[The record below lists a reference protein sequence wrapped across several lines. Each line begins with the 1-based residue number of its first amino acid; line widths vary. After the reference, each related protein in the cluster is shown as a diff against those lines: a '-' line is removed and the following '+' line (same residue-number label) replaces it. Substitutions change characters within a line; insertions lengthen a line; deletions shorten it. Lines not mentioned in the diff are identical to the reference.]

1 MTLRSRILP
10 RTLIGVAVLA
20 AGPVL
25 SGCSGV
31 VKNLNSAQ
39 VNVPNVK
46 VANPLGIS
54 NQAAKVTIS
63 HVASP
68 GVTAHVVLKPRAGT
82 INGPYAFTKQAI
94 NLSNLQSAE
103 LDVSL
108 QPTVTLT
115 GTGLPAGFTLNT
127 FVASVEVDDL
137 SGPGTTVGSG
147 TTVDDSLVLP
157 VPPNAG
163 SQLTLTSSVHFTQQ
177 AGTNTYT
184 ADTALQVQPL
194 IINDQTTINHLT
206 TIVSGEN
213 LNKQAVVTLTATSPD
228 LPDGTQATFTFG
240 DTSLTVNAN
249 GS

>member
-1 MTLRSRILP
+1 MHLRSRVLP
-10 RTLIGVAVLA
+10 RAMIGVAVLA

-46 VANPLGIS
+46 VGNPLGIS
-54 NQAAKVTIS
+54 NQTAKVAISQVAAAKVAAT
-63 HVASP
+63 VA
-68 GVTAHVVLKPRAGT
+68 LKPRAGT

-94 NLSNLQSAE
+94 NLSNLRSAE

-108 QPTVTLT
+108 QPTITLA
-115 GTGLPAGFTLNT
+115 GTTLPTGFTLNT

-137 SGPGTTVGSG
+137 SGPGTTVGNG

-157 VPPNAG
+157 VPPNSG

-184 ADTALQVQPL
+184 ADTPLQIQPL

-206 TIVSGEN
+206 TLVSGEN
-213 LNKQAVVTLTATSPD
+213 LNKQATVTLTATSPD

-240 DTSLTVNAN
+240 NTSLTVNAN